1 MDSFAYTHM
10 STEQQGA
17 VSLVNPVKEKM
28 RRGEAVVGMMVW
40 SDNVETAILGAQLG
54 FDFLWVEMEHSPV
67 SHETLRHIVL
77 ATRGL
82 PAVPFARPAVNELWT
97 VKRFLDMGVL
107 GVITPFTRTGDDAR
121 RLAAGCRYPPHGLRG
136 CGSDLASSRWQT
148 PEGYH
153 DFADDSVMAVAVI
166 EDVQGLNNLE
176 EIAATP
182 GIDVLFIG
190 TSDLSFSLGFRGRQ
204 DVPELEAAVAR
215 VADAARRNGKF
226 VGRPA
231 VTVADVKRFRDQGF
245 QFLMGPSELGLMMAG
260 AAQYLGPIGK
270 HTPLIP
276 AGGPAGGGYAAGR

>member
-1 MDSFAYTHM
+1 M
-10 STEQQGA
+10 STPA
-17 VSLVNPVKEKM
+17 SPAPRVVNAVKEKM

-40 SDNVETAILGAQLG
+40 SGNVETAVLGAQLG

-97 VKRFLDMGVL
+97 IKRFLDMGVL
-107 GVITPFTRTGDDAR
+107 GIITPFTRSPEDAR
-121 RLAAGCRYPPHGLRG
+121 RLADGCRYPPRGLRG
-136 CGSDLASSRWQT
+136 CGSDLAAIRWQA

-153 DFADDSVMAVAVI
+153 DFADDSVLAVAVV
-166 EDVQGLNNLE
+166 EDVEGLRNAE

-182 GIDVLFIG
+182 GVDVVFIG

-204 DVPELEAAVAR
+204 DVPELEAAVKR
-215 VADAARRNGKF
+215 IADAARRHGKF
-226 VGRPA
+226 TGRPA
-231 VTVADVKRFRDQGF
+231 ITAADVDRHRAAGF
-245 QFLMGPSELGLMMAG
+245 QFLMGPTELGLMAAG
-260 AAQYLGPIGK
+260 AAAYLGPIGK

-276 AGGPAGGGYAAGR
+276 AGGPAGGGYATPAAKA